1 MSTSL
6 SCPSCGGEVRLH
18 SFTPYVAC
26 SYCRH
31 ILVQVQDGYQDSGQV
46 SGVAD
51 DISPFQIGSE
61 GWFEGVHFG
70 LVGRIR
76 LAWKDGFWNEW
87 YAYFDDG
94 RFGWL
99 AEAQGTLAI
108 LFESTDEEVNRAVY
122 DDQLPAIRA
131 HPQPLGQTIKI
142 NSELFV
148 LSDIKRVE
156 CVVVEG
162 ETPRM
167 SPLGEDFTVV
177 DFMGN
182 KGEIATAEAV
192 PNPPKRRLFI
202 GRYVEF
208 EELRLG
214 NLRELEGWPRR

>member
-6 SCPSCGGEVRLH
+6 SCPSCGGEVRLR

-31 ILVQVQDGYQDSGQV
+31 ILVKVGDALQDSGQV
-46 SGVAD
+46 SEIAD

-70 LVGRIR
+70 LIGRVR
-76 LAWKDGFWNEW
+76 MAWKDGFWNEW

-108 LFESTDEEVNRAVY
+108 LFESSDEEVNRAVF
-122 DDQLPAIRA
+122 DDQLPAVRA
-131 HPQPLGQTIKI
+131 NPQPLGQSIVIK
-142 NSELFV
+142 SAPFV

-167 SPLGEDFTVV
+167 SPLGEEFTVA
-177 DFMGN
+177 DFMGDN
-182 KGEIATAEAV
+182 GELATAEAV
-192 PNPPKRRLFI
+192 TNPPRRRLFI
-202 GRYVEF
+202 GRYVGF
-208 EELRLG
+208 EELRLE